1 MRQSQDTSN
10 VDASLAVL
18 RLQLARPSG
27 VFDPYTTL
35 AALEHLVDL
44 ARDKKDARATR
55 LNVVLRQA
63 RPLVSHPSFQQMLL
77 KLVGSKEEIE
87 VAKEIQKA
95 LKHPSL
101 RAPAQRPFPY
111 PAGPSRRRPGP
122 TCYNCGKRG
131 HIARTCFSRPSGNQ
145 TPKQ

>member
-1 MRQSQDTSN
+1 MWTPPWLFYVYSSPG
-10 VDASLAVL
+10 LAVCSTPTP
-18 RLQLARPSG
+18 PSPPG
-27 VFDPYTTL
+27 
-35 AALEHLVDL
+35 LEHLVDL
-44 ARDKKDARATR
+44 ARDKKDACATC

-111 PAGPSRRRPGP
+111 PAGPSRRRSGP

-145 TPKQ
+145 IPKQ